1 MASSDREQVEIGR
14 RLQTKL
20 LEYFEDKLKDKTIS
34 PTDVSTLTRLLKDNG
49 WSLDP
54 SQLPDAIRGLVQLE
68 KHDES
73 VEKDR
78 VLDIAEA
85 RARRG

>member
-14 RLQTKL
+14 RLQTRL
-20 LEYFEDKLKDKTIS
+20 LEYFEGKLDDKTIS

-54 SQLPDAIRGLVQLE
+54 SQLPDAIRGLVKLD
-68 KHDES
+68 KHDEKL
-73 VEKDR
+73 EGDR